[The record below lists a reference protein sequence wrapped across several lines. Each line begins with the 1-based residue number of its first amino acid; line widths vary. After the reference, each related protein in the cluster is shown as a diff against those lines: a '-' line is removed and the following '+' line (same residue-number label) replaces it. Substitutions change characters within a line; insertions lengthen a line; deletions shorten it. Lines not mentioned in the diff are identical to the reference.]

1 MFKIYLHYCD
11 IYIYVCVYVYMCKY
25 IYIYTNMYIH
35 IYIYDMRTCLFES
48 LHHEELY
55 IVPVGLNSDPQL
67 FGCSST
73 AEYAEWLTQA
83 DMKPLAAPEWIG
95 PADIR

>member
-1 MFKIYLHYCD
+1 MCVCVNIYIH
-11 IYIYVCVYVYMCKY
+11 IYIYIQIYV
-25 IYIYTNMYIH
+25 
-35 IYIYDMRTCLFES
+35 YIYDMRTCLFES

-55 IVPVGLNSDPQL
+55 KVPVGLNSNPQL
-67 FGCSST
+67 VGCSST
-73 AEYAEWLTQA
+73 AEYARWLTQA

>member
-1 MFKIYLHYCD
+1 
-11 IYIYVCVYVYMCKY
+11 MCKY
-25 IYIYTNMYIH
+25 IYAFIYTNICIYIYTN
-35 IYIYDMRTCLFES
+35 ICVYIYDMRTCLFES

-55 IVPVGLNSDPQL
+55 KVPVGLNSNPQL
-67 FGCSST
+67 VGCSST
-73 AEYAEWLTQA
+73 AEYAGWLTQA